1 MKLSKEKH
9 TRSAVANEEQNI
21 GGILYRFPGKSI
33 DGVKD
38 QMLRRDKEVKKLY
51 NVFNQ
56 IQVGTKPKKWNNDE
70 KLSPEENERRAQQKN
85 IKIENYKWREACSK
99 YVKSSQKTINYVI
112 FYSYGK
118 AENKL
123 RYMRKNE
130 DILKKM
136 QEEEKL
142 PKFSGGKLED
152 FVAYTLRK
160 SLVVSKY
167 DTQEFD
173 SVAAMVVFL
182 ECIGKSNISDHEK
195 EIVCKLLELIRKDF
209 SKLDPNVK
217 GSQGANIVR
226 SVRNQNMIVQPQGDR
241 FLFPQVYD

>member
-1 MKLSKEKH
+1 MKLSKEKY
-9 TRSAVANEEQNI
+9 TRSAVANEKQNI
-21 GGILYRFPGKSI
+21 GGVLYHAHGTDTI
-33 DGVKD
+33 DLQD
-38 QMLRRDKEVKKLY
+38 QMLRRDREVKKLY

-56 IQVGTKPKKWNNDE
+56 IQVGIKPKKWNNDE

-85 IKIENYKWREACSK
+85 IKIKNYKWRESCSE
-99 YVKSSQKTINYVI
+99 YVKSSQKTINYVL

-123 RYMRKNE
+123 RYMRKTK

-136 QEEEKL
+136 QEAEKL
-142 PKFSGGKLED
+142 SKFSGGKLED

-182 ECIGKSNISDHEK
+182 ECIGKNNISDHER

-217 GSQGANIVR
+217 GS
-226 SVRNQNMIVQPQGDR
+226 
-241 FLFPQVYD
+241 